1 MFGATVVV
9 PPHVRRELLS
19 KPESETQEIE
29 RALERRIEVRDV
41 PSLGTTAE
49 EVVGRLDPGER
60 EAVGLAAAFPEEA
73 LLIIDDQAGRRAA
86 RQLDC
91 SVTGVIGVL
100 LRAKELSRLE
110 AVIPLLY
117 DLREAGYWLSDEII
131 EHAGALANETGS
143 DDSEEDNP

>member
-1 MFGATVVV
+1 M
-9 PPHVRRELLS
+9 
-19 KPESETQEIE
+19 
-29 RALERRIEVRDV
+29 
-41 PSLGTTAE
+41 
-49 EVVGRLDPGER
+49 GRLDPGER
-60 EAVGLAAAFPEEA
+60 EAVGLAAALPEEA

-100 LRAKELSRLE
+100 LRAKEVSRLE

-131 EHAGALANETGS
+131 EHAGDLANETVS
-143 DDSEEDNP
+143 DDSEENNP